1 MPSAVPTAKSKRQR
15 KIILVDVSVV
25 PEQRASWSGKLGFV
39 LAAAGSAVGLGTI
52 WRFPYLAAHYGGGTF
67 IFVFF
72 LFMLTLG
79 VALLVLEI
87 ALGRNTGKSII
98 MAFASF
104 GKQYRFVGMLTAA
117 VPFIIAS
124 YYGVVGGWVTRYM
137 FAYAAGMTKELADGG
152 DNFGAFISDGPQS
165 VAFMLLFG
173 AITFIIVALGVNG
186 GVERA
191 NLIMMPALILVSLLI
206 GIFTLT
212 QPGALDG
219 LRYFLVPDFSKFS
232 LELLIAALGQ
242 TFFGLSLGAA
252 TMVTYGSYMKKD
264 VSVTSSALQTTGTTL
279 GISLL
284 AGLMIIPATFA
295 TLGSAN
301 AVAKN
306 SGPSLMFL
314 VIPEVFE
321 KFGKIATGIGFVFFL
336 LVMFAALTSM
346 ISLVEACVSILQ
358 DTLAWKRRQAL
369 LVTVVVLS
377 SAGIIV
383 TLGYSSLSFIQPLGE
398 GSTILDF
405 LDFMTSSVM
414 MPLGG
419 LLMCLFFGWRKKP
432 EVLID
437 EVRLSGEFKRAGLWG
452 VMIKYVAPILLVAIF
467 ITSVLKTFGIISF

>member
-15 KIILVDVSVV
+15 KIILIDVSVV

-152 DNFGAFISDGPQS
+152 ENFGAFISDGPQS

-321 KFGKIATGIGFVFFL
+321 KFGRIATGIGFVFFL

>member
-1 MPSAVPTAKSKRQR
+1 M
-15 KIILVDVSVV
+15 IDVSVV

-152 DNFGAFISDGPQS
+152 ENFGAFISDGPQS

-321 KFGKIATGIGFVFFL
+321 KFGRIATGIGFVFFL

>member
-1 MPSAVPTAKSKRQR
+1 MLSAVPTTKSKRQR

-212 QPGALDG
+212 QPGALEG
-219 LRYFLVPDFSKFS
+219 LQYFLIPDFSKFS

-321 KFGKIATGIGFVFFL
+321 KFGGIATGIGFVFFL

-358 DTLAWKRRQAL
+358 DTLEWKRRQAL

-383 TLGYSSLSFIQPLGE
+383 TLGYSSLSFIQPLGG

-467 ITSVLKTFGIISF
+467 ITSVLKTFGVISF

>member
-1 MPSAVPTAKSKRQR
+1 MAVPTAKSKRQR

-321 KFGKIATGIGFVFFL
+321 KFGRIATGIGFVFFL

>member
-1 MPSAVPTAKSKRQR
+1 M
-15 KIILVDVSVV
+15 VDVSVV

-321 KFGKIATGIGFVFFL
+321 KFGRIATGIGFVFFL

>member
-1 MPSAVPTAKSKRQR
+1 M
-15 KIILVDVSVV
+15 ILIDVSVV

-152 DNFGAFISDGPQS
+152 ENFGAFISDGPQS

-321 KFGKIATGIGFVFFL
+321 KFGRIATGIGFVFFL

>member
-1 MPSAVPTAKSKRQR
+1 M
-15 KIILVDVSVV
+15 VDVSVV

-191 NLIMMPALILVSLLI
+191 NLIMMPALILVS
-206 GIFTLT
+206 
-212 QPGALDG
+212 
-219 LRYFLVPDFSKFS
+219 
-232 LELLIAALGQ
+232 
-242 TFFGLSLGAA
+242 
-252 TMVTYGSYMKKD
+252 
-264 VSVTSSALQTTGTTL
+264 
-279 GISLL
+279 
-284 AGLMIIPATFA
+284 
-295 TLGSAN
+295 
-301 AVAKN
+301 
-306 SGPSLMFL
+306 
-314 VIPEVFE
+314 
-321 KFGKIATGIGFVFFL
+321 
-336 LVMFAALTSM
+336 
-346 ISLVEACVSILQ
+346 
-358 DTLAWKRRQAL
+358 
-369 LVTVVVLS
+369 
-377 SAGIIV
+377 
-383 TLGYSSLSFIQPLGE
+383 E
-398 GSTILDF
+398 G
-405 LDFMTSSVM
+405 
-414 MPLGG
+414 
-419 LLMCLFFGWRKKP
+419 
-432 EVLID
+432 
-437 EVRLSGEFKRAGLWG
+437 
-452 VMIKYVAPILLVAIF
+452 
-467 ITSVLKTFGIISF
+467 

>member
-1 MPSAVPTAKSKRQR
+1 M
-15 KIILVDVSVV
+15 VDVSVV

>member
-1 MPSAVPTAKSKRQR
+1 MPLAVPTAKSKRQR

-321 KFGKIATGIGFVFFL
+321 KFGRIATGIGFVFFL

-432 EVLID
+432 AVLID

>member
-1 MPSAVPTAKSKRQR
+1 M
-15 KIILVDVSVV
+15 VDVSVV

-191 NLIMMPALILVSLLI
+191 NLLMMPALILVSLLI

-212 QPGALDG
+212 QPGALEG
-219 LRYFLVPDFSKFS
+219 LQYFLIPDFSKFS

-321 KFGKIATGIGFVFFL
+321 KFGGIATGIGFVFFL

-358 DTLAWKRRQAL
+358 DTLEWKRRQAL

-383 TLGYSSLSFIQPLGE
+383 TLGYSSLSFIQPLGG

-437 EVRLSGEFKRAGLWG
+437 EVHLSGEFKRAGLWG

-467 ITSVLKTFGIISF
+467 ITSVLKTFGVISF

>member
-1 MPSAVPTAKSKRQR
+1 M
-15 KIILVDVSVV
+15 VDVSVV

-72 LFMLTLG
+72 IFMLTLG
-79 VALLVLEI
+79 VSLLVLEI
-87 ALGRNTGKSII
+87 SLGRKTGESII
-98 MAFASF
+98 VAFTSF
-104 GKQYRFVGMLTAA
+104 GKKYRFIGLFIAA
-117 VPFIIAS
+117 VPFVIAS
-124 YYGVVGGWVTRYM
+124 FYGVVGGWVTRYM

-152 DNFGAFISDGPQS
+152 ENFGAFISDGPQS

-212 QPGALDG
+212 QPGALEG
-219 LRYFLVPDFSKFS
+219 LKYFVVPDFSKFS

-242 TFFGLSLGAA
+242 TFFGLSLAAA

-264 VSVTSSALQTTGTTL
+264 VSITSSAFQTTATTL

-295 TLGSAN
+295 TLGSADE
-301 AVAKN
+301 VAKN

-314 VIPEVFE
+314 VIPKVFE
-321 KFGKIATGIGFVFFL
+321 KFGGIAAIIGFVFFL

-358 DTLAWKRRQAL
+358 DTLEWKRRKAL
-369 LVTVVVLS
+369 LVTVIVLS
-377 SAGIIV
+377 ATGIIV
-383 TLGYSSLSFIQPLGE
+383 TLGYSSLSFIQPLGA
-398 GSTILDF
+398 GSTILDL
-405 LDFMTSSVM
+405 LDFLTSSVM

-419 LLMCLFFGWRKKP
+419 LLMCLFFGWIRQPK
-432 EVLID
+432 VLID
-437 EVRLSGEFKRAGLWG
+437 EVRLSGEFKSAQLWS
-452 VMIKYVAPILLVAIF
+452 VMIKYIAPILLVAIF
-467 ITSVLKTFGIISF
+467 ITSVLKTFGVISF

>member
-1 MPSAVPTAKSKRQR
+1 M
-15 KIILVDVSVV
+15 VDVSVV

-72 LFMLTLG
+72 IFMLTLG
-79 VALLVLEI
+79 VSLLILEI
-87 ALGRNTGKSII
+87 SLGRKTGESII
-98 MAFASF
+98 VAFTSF
-104 GKQYRFVGMLTAA
+104 GKKYRFIGVFIAA
-117 VPFIIAS
+117 VPFVIAS
-124 YYGVVGGWVTRYM
+124 FYGVVGGWVTHYM

-152 DNFGAFISDGPQS
+152 ENFGAFISDGPQS

-212 QPGALDG
+212 QPGALEG
-219 LRYFLVPDFSKFS
+219 LKYFVVPDFSKFS

-242 TFFGLSLGAA
+242 TFFGLSLAAA
-252 TMVTYGSYMKKD
+252 TMVSI
-264 VSVTSSALQTTGTTL
+264 TSSAFQTTATTL

-295 TLGSAN
+295 TLGSADE
-301 AVAKN
+301 VAKN

-314 VIPEVFE
+314 VIPKVFE
-321 KFGKIATGIGFVFFL
+321 KFGGIATAIGFVFFL

-358 DTLAWKRRQAL
+358 DTLEWKRRKAL
-369 LVTVVVLS
+369 LVTVIVLS
-377 SAGIIV
+377 ATGIIV
-383 TLGYSSLSFIQPLGE
+383 TLGYSSLSFIQPLGA

-405 LDFMTSSVM
+405 LDFLTSSVM

-419 LLMCLFFGWRKKP
+419 LLMCLFFGWIRKP

-437 EVRLSGEFKRAGLWG
+437 EVSVSGDFKHSRLWS
-452 VMIKYVAPILLVAIF
+452 VMIKYIAPILLVAIF
-467 ITSVLKTFGIISF
+467 ITSVLKTFGVISF

>member
-1 MPSAVPTAKSKRQR
+1 M
-15 KIILVDVSVV
+15 
-25 PEQRASWSGKLGFV
+25 
-39 LAAAGSAVGLGTI
+39 GTI

-321 KFGKIATGIGFVFFL
+321 KFGRIATGIGFVFFL

>member
-321 KFGKIATGIGFVFFL
+321 KFGRIATGIGFVFFL

-432 EVLID
+432 AVLID

>member
-1 MPSAVPTAKSKRQR
+1 M
-15 KIILVDVSVV
+15 VDVSVV

-358 DTLAWKRRQAL
+358 DTLAWKRRLAL